1 MDQAVWRTV
10 SHTVLVILSIL
21 CILPFILLF
30 TSSIAEE
37 TTIIRDGYTFFPK
50 DISFDAYDYLIQNS
64 KMIVRSYG
72 VTIFVTVV
80 GTTLSLLLMSML
92 AYPLSR
98 RDLPLGKVFAF
109 FVFFTVLF
117 NGGLVPTYLMYTQL
131 FGIKNTIFALIIP
144 NLLMN
149 GFYVFIMRTF
159 FATTIPIDI
168 VESASLDGAGEFRVF
183 TSIIMP
189 LSLPILATM
198 GLFQTVN
205 YWNDWFNG
213 LIYLTDPK
221 LFSLQNVLNQ
231 IITNVEFLAQ
241 DTNSRRTFAQL
252 PTLTIRMAIAF
263 IGIVPVLAAY
273 PFFQRYLVRGI
284 VIGAVK

>member
-10 SHTVLVILSIL
+10 SHAVLLILSVL
-21 CILPFILLF
+21 CILPFVLLF
-30 TSSIAEE
+30 TSSITEE
-37 TTIIRDGYTFFPK
+37 TAILRNGYTFFPK
-50 DISFDAYDYLIQNS
+50 AFSFDAYDYLIKNS

-72 VTIFVTVV
+72 VSILVTVI
-80 GTTLSLLLMSML
+80 GTTFSLLFMSML
-92 AYPLSR
+92 AYPLAR

-131 FGIKNTIFALIIP
+131 FGIKNTMFALIIP

-159 FATTIPIDI
+159 FATTIPMDI
-168 VESASLDGAGEFRVF
+168 IESAGIDGAGEFRVY

-213 LIYLTDPK
+213 LIYLTNPK

-241 DTNSRRTFAQL
+241 DTNASRTSAQL

-273 PFFQRYLVRGI
+273 PFFQKYLVKGI